1 MSDFLVLKGGT
12 YHVRLDIPADAREA
26 FGDRRVLT
34 KSLKTGNRSEAHV
47 LKLRW
52 LQQWKIEIEKARKH
66 EIPDFREEVALIVE
80 KYRDKIEAEKRNPL
94 PWPIGQQ
101 VASSATTDRTTEIS
115 QVIKAHKLR
124 PKQVGEAIDIIM
136 GISDYSPK
144 TPFFKSRLD
153 AFHSYE
159 KEVRK
164 VELSTVDRHVKR
176 LKVLDAFLKESDL
189 PLNHDTISTFLASLK
204 IEAKTKKQYLFSF
217 NAFWNFA
224 IKKDAAFKSVYAST
238 PNPFKEHE
246 LNQEKRGIYK
256 EASRRAF
263 TTGEIELLY
272 ESALAESNQ
281 KLADLIE
288 IGAYTG
294 ARIEEICQL
303 RTDSIVIE
311 DDIECFHIREGKTDG
326 AVRHVP
332 IHPKLKNTIKRL
344 VESSKDGYLLQTGK
358 GGKYGVKSK
367 DLGNDFSQFK
377 TRHGFDKK
385 CVFHSVRKTVITLLE
400 RADVKNLVVMS
411 LVGHEPGGSLNIT
424 FDRYSEGPTPKAKL
438 EAIKNITYRL
448 LPNDQA
454 L

>member
-26 FGDRRVLT
+26 FGGRRVLT

-66 EIPDFREEVALIVE
+66 EVPDFREEVALIVE
-80 KYRDKIEAEKRNPL
+80 KYRDKIDYEKRNPQ
-94 PWPIGQQ
+94 PWTLGMQEWKSP
-101 VASSATTDRTTEIS
+101 SNDRLIEVNNLIES
-115 QVIKAHKLR
+115 RKLK
-124 PKQVGEAIDIIM
+124 PKQANEAIEILV

-144 TPFFKSRLD
+144 TPFFKTRLD

-159 KEVRK
+159 TEIRK

-189 PLNHDTISTFLASLK
+189 PLSHDTISTFLASLK
-204 IEAKTKKQYLFSF
+204 IEPKTKKQYLFSF

-224 IKKDAAFKSVYAST
+224 IKKDPAFKSVYAST
-238 PNPFKEHE
+238 SNPFKEHE

-263 TTGEIELLY
+263 TTDEIESLHKA
-272 ESALAESNQ
+272 ALSESNQ

-311 DDIECFHIREGKTDG
+311 DDVECFHIREGKTDA

-332 IHPKLKNTIKRL
+332 IHPKLKSTIKRL

-400 RADVKNLVVMS
+400 RADVKNLDVMS

-438 EAIKNITYRL
+438 EAIKNITYQL
-448 LPNDQA
+448 
-454 L
+454 

>member
-26 FGDRRVLT
+26 FGGRKVLT

-80 KYRDKIEAEKRNPL
+80 KYRDEIDAEKRKPYL
-94 PWPIGQQ
+94 WPIRQQ
-101 VASSATTDRTTEIS
+101 VVSSPSIDQTTEIN
-115 QVIKAHKLR
+115 QLIKARKLQ
-124 PKQVGEAIDIIM
+124 PKQVAEAIDIVM
-136 GISDYSPK
+136 GVSDYSPK
-144 TPFFKSRLD
+144 TSFFKSRLD
-153 AFHSYE
+153 AFHSHE
-159 KEVRK
+159 TEVRK

-189 PLNHDTISTFLASLK
+189 PLSHDTISTFLASLK

-224 IKKDAAFKSVYAST
+224 LKKDPAFKSVYAST

-246 LNQEKRGIYK
+246 LNQEKRGIFK

-263 TTGEIELLY
+263 TTDEIESLY
-272 ESALAESNQ
+272 KFALSESNQ

-288 IGAYTG
+288 IGGYTG

-311 DDIECFHIREGKTDG
+311 DDIECFHIREGKTDA

-438 EAIKNITYRL
+438 AAIKNINYRFS
-448 LPNDQA
+448 PDDQTV
-454 L
+454 